1 MLRVSYDMRL
11 GTSESLK
18 WFHNTVRHGW
28 TYIFFCG
35 WDDIHEKSFSHEK
48 GEVDLSLKKWHVLC

>member
-1 MLRVSYDMRL
+1 MVPQYGTARVD
-11 GTSESLK
+11 
-18 WFHNTVRHGW
+18 
-28 TYIFFCG
+28 IFFFYG